1 MTTLKSID
9 QVADDANELFDQL
22 TEGVDVDIDIPTVDV
37 DTDIDLPE
45 EVGPI
50 YEEIPRVSINDLTQL
65 QLDGQGVFDVLMQG
79 VNLHLEEQHK
89 KNRITGGDYAKVYT
103 AAIESVAAQSIQ
115 FLLSKDRAYW
125 ESVNAQTTAQ
135 LAALQKARVKGEME
149 VLRLQI
155 HLAQL
160 ESVKAELQAH
170 TLKNQLAESKMA
182 LVTAYNNILTSENQA
197 KLVAEQME
205 AARGQ
210 TLDTRSDGSPISG
223 MLGTEKELRQ
233 TQMLTAREE
242 MDTARAQT
250 KETLQDGTPVQG
262 LVALQKQVE
271 ESRMH
276 LTAAQA
282 KVAEEQYE
290 TTRAQV
296 RDTLSDG
303 QPIGG
308 MQAIDKATKLANQ
321 RLVEEQADAA
331 RAQTKD
337 TLYMGG
343 NINGLLALEKV
354 IKTAQGK
361 LVNEQMEAARAQTR
375 PTLSTGE
382 GITGLLGAQTDL
394 YREQITSYKRDAE
407 SKFTKMLLD
416 TWVARKTIDEGV
428 AVPSA
433 IDEAAINTVVTSF
446 RNNLEF

>member
-1 MTTLKSID
+1 MTTLKSVE
-9 QVADDANELFDQL
+9 QVADDANELFDSL
-22 TEGVDVDIDIPTVDV
+22 TDGLDIEIDIPSIEVN
-37 DTDIDLPE
+37 TDIVFPE
-45 EVGPI
+45 EEGAI
-50 YEEIPRVSINDLTQL
+50 YDEIPRVSLEDLTQVE
-65 QLDGQGVFDVLMQG
+65 LDGQGVFDVLMRG

-89 KNRITGGDYAKVYT
+89 KNRITGADYAKVYT
-103 AAIESVAAQSIQ
+103 ASMEVVASQAMQ
-115 FLLSKDRAYW
+115 FLLNKDRAYW

-135 LAALQKARVKGEME
+135 MANLQKVRIKAEME

-155 HLAQL
+155 NLAQL
-160 ESVKAELQAH
+160 ENVKAQLQAH
-170 TLKNQLAESKMA
+170 TLRNQLAESKMA

-205 AARGQ
+205 SARAQ
-210 TLDTRSDGSPISG
+210 TLDTRSDGSPITG

-250 KETLQDGTPVQG
+250 KETLQDGQPVQG

-271 ESRMH
+271 ESRMQ

-303 QPIGG
+303 EPILG
-308 MQAIDKATKLANQ
+308 MQAIDKATKIANQ

-337 TLYMGG
+337 TLYMGTQLQ
-343 NINGLLALEKV
+343 GLLALEKI

-361 LVNEQMEAARAQTR
+361 LVSEQMEAARAQTR
-375 PTLSTGE
+375 QNLSTGE
-382 GITGLLGAQTDL
+382 TITGLLGAQTEL

-416 TWVARKTIDEGV
+416 TWVARKTIDDGV
-428 AVPSA
+428 QVPSG
-433 IDEAAINTVVTSF
+433 IDTQAINTVVSSF
-446 RNNLEF
+446 RNNLSM